1 MEINGMDRHINMK
14 RVNGIV
20 KSLPVYFPELA
31 PVTPPEA
38 EVWNGLR
45 PCSPDG
51 LPYIGRAGKFR
62 NLVVASGHG
71 MMGVSLAPATGKLVA
86 SIVQNGEIEIP
97 MVLFDPNRFSSI
109 K

>member
-1 MEINGMDRHINMK
+1 
-14 RVNGIV
+14 
-20 KSLPVYFPELA
+20 
-31 PVTPPEA
+31 
-38 EVWNGLR
+38 
-45 PCSPDG
+45 
-51 LPYIGRAGKFR
+51 
-62 NLVVASGHG
+62 